1 MEETSKNNETAQLGI
16 GGVSGSASVD
26 LFGNQIIKDELLK
39 DRFGEVPFTILDSRS
54 GNWKRRKQKWL
65 KLNIKSEA
73 GRKDFKNNTKANNFA
88 NMNNERY
95 DMDSY
100 HKLNSESG
108 YASIFNPALA
118 ELLYNWF
125 LEQDNEILDPF
136 AGGSVRGIV
145 ANYLGFKYTGIDIRQ
160 EQIDSNR
167 EQCLQVLPVNNQP
180 QYYVGDSSIVLDE
193 FIKKFDCV
201 FTCPPYVGLEVY
213 SDLQVTTIFRQLLT
227 TDNNMKNIYQ
237 IAIIILLIALI
248 FSTFNGCETD
258 NEYLKI
264 QSDNETLK
272 AEKDNLLKSAGE
284 KMVIHDSIYL
294 DRVKVKHHYINI
306 IDSVRVIDSTGQVE
320 LNKLL
325 YPTVDSANL
334 TYFHYLSAREQ
345 LGLMDSLYVIDSL
358 TILDLSKVIQKD
370 SAIHANDSLMLSD
383 ARKQGTK
390 KFWKGFK
397 IGFGTGYAIG
407 RSKKHFNN

>member
-1 MEETSKNNETAQLGI
+1 
-16 GGVSGSASVD
+16 
-26 LFGNQIIKDELLK
+26 
-39 DRFGEVPFTILDSRS
+39 
-54 GNWKRRKQKWL
+54 
-65 KLNIKSEA
+65 
-73 GRKDFKNNTKANNFA
+73 
-88 NMNNERY
+88 
-95 DMDSY
+95 
-100 HKLNSESG
+100 
-108 YASIFNPALA
+108 
-118 ELLYNWF
+118 
-125 LEQDNEILDPF
+125 
-136 AGGSVRGIV
+136 
-145 ANYLGFKYTGIDIRQ
+145 
-160 EQIDSNR
+160 
-167 EQCLQVLPVNNQP
+167 
-180 QYYVGDSSIVLDE
+180 
-193 FIKKFDCV
+193 
-201 FTCPPYVGLEVY
+201 
-213 SDLQVTTIFRQLLT
+213 
-227 TDNNMKNIYQ
+227 MKNIYQ

-306 IDSVRVIDSTGQVE
+306 IDSVRVIDSIGQVE

-370 SAIHANDSLMLSD
+370 SAIHANDSLNLSD

-397 IGFGTGYAIG
+397 IGFGSGYVAGEVKNILLI
-407 RSKKHFNN
+407 K